1 MACYICGQTATSVE
15 HAQAKCFFPEDKRTN
30 LTTVDS
36 CSMHNE
42 DTSKDDEYVRNIIAM
57 SLGNNQVA
65 LDHFLKKCIK
75 SFIKSPKLLKATTG
89 INKRVYYKDND
100 ATDEEIKPTYTF
112 KIDRNR
118 IDLVMRKIAYATY
131 YKKYGTTWNR
141 ELAIG
146 TEYLRNEGLG
156 ADDFGLLI
164 QAAKKVLIP
173 ATFEGNNPEVFQF
186 SFQQTESE
194 DTNDQILIMKF
205 YEGFEVW
212 VFPLSDTTGPKI

>member
-15 HAQAKCFFPEDKRTN
+15 HAPAKCFFPEDKRIN

-36 CSMHNE
+36 CTTHNE

-57 SLGNNQVA
+57 SLGNNPVA
-65 LDHFLKKCIK
+65 LDHFLKKCVS
-75 SFIKSPKLLKATTG
+75 SFIRSPKLLQATTG
-89 INKRVYYKDND
+89 IKKRAYYKDKD
-100 ATDEEIKPTYTF
+100 ATEEEIKPTYAF
-112 KIDRNR
+112 QIDRNR

-131 YKKYGTTWNR
+131 FKKYGATWNR
-141 ELAIG
+141 ELVIG
-146 TEYLRNEGLG
+146 TEYLRSEGLG

-164 QAAKKVLIP
+164 QAAKKILIP
-173 ATFEGNNPEVFQF
+173 TTFEGNNHEVFQF
-186 SFQQTESE
+186 SFQQTESD

-212 VFPLSDTTGPKI
+212 VFAQPETTGPNI